1 MLKEFHQ
8 YGFQVKVVV
17 DSLLAGGDWNCYI
30 VGYDAL
36 IGPHWLKQGNS
47 EEHYLLIGTERW
59 HHLLFE
65 MEAKPKM
72 FETDT
77 GPLDA
82 KV

>member
-8 YGFQVKVVV
+8 YGFQVRVVV

-36 IGPHWLKQGNS
+36 IGPPWSKQGNS
-47 EEHYLLIGTERW
+47 EEHYLLIGVERW
-59 HHLLFE
+59 HQLGFE
-65 MEAKPKM
+65 MMVKPEIL
-72 FETDT
+72 ETDS